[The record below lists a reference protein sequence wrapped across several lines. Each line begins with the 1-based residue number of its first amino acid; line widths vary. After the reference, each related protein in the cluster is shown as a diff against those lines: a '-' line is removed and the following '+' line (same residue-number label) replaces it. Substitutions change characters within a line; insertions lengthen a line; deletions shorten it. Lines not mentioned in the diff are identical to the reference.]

1 MNVSANVNGTAAVH
15 AAPLKAVGP
24 AHGARVASID
34 VMRGL
39 VMMVMMLDHVRERFF
54 LRWPVPDPMDI
65 ATIEP
70 AQFFGRFAAHF
81 CAPIFVFLTGLSAW
95 LYAHPASGP
104 RSATLFLLKRG
115 LFLVALE
122 VFVVNVSWS
131 GRFPPPTIYL
141 QVIWAI
147 GLSMIALAL
156 LHHLPRKLLVA
167 LGLLI
172 VFGHNLLTPIWY
184 LPGDWQFIP
193 WTILHDRGYLVAEGA
208 LKVKVSYP
216 LLPWIG
222 VILLGYAVGPWY
234 ARSEPPASRRRA
246 LLIAG
251 GVSMALLLVLRG
263 LNIYGETLPWVA
275 GETAMLSVMSFLNVT
290 KYPPSLAFLL
300 ITVGGGCLVLAW
312 LEGRNNALLRVAGVF
327 GGVPMFYYLLHLFT
341 LLLLQEAALALLGAN
356 HGGRYEFD
364 SYWMVWLMSALML
377 PLMFWPCKK
386 FGQFKRRTTMGW
398 VKYF

>member
-1 MNVSANVNGTAAVH
+1 MSVNASVNVTRA
-15 AAPLKAVGP
+15 P
-24 AHGARVASID
+24 AHGGRVASID

-95 LYAHPASGP
+95 LYAHPAGGARP
-104 RSATLFLLKRG
+104 ATGFLLKRG

-122 VFVVNVSWS
+122 IFVINVSWS
-131 GRFPPPTIYL
+131 GRFPPATIYL

-156 LHHLPRKLLVA
+156 LHRLPRKVLVA
-167 LGLLI
+167 LGLII
-172 VFGHNLLTPIWY
+172 VFGHNLLTPIAFE
-184 LPGDWQFIP
+184 PGSWGFVP
-193 WTILHDRGYLVAEGA
+193 WTILHDRGFLVAEGA
-208 LKVKVSYP
+208 MKIKISYP

-222 VILLGYAVGPWY
+222 VILLGYAAGPWY
-234 ARSEPPASRRRA
+234 ARSERPAHRRKT

-263 LNIYGETLPWVA
+263 LNIYGETLAWIP
-275 GETAMLSVMSFLNVT
+275 GETAVRTAMSFLNVT
-290 KYPPSLAFLL
+290 KYPPSLVFLL
-300 ITVGGGCLVLAW
+300 ITLGGGCLVLAW
-312 LEGRNNALLRVAGVF
+312 LEGRDNGFLRVAAVF

-341 LLLLQEAALALLGAN
+341 LLFLQETALALFGAN
-356 HGGRYEFD
+356 YGGRYEFD
-364 SYWMVWLMSALML
+364 NYWAVWLMSAALI
-377 PLMFWPCKK
+377 PLLYWPCKA

-398 VKYF
+398 VKYL